1 MDTDRFIVH
10 VKTQDVYKEFAE
22 DVETRFGNSNF
33 ELDRPLL
40 KGKNENSNWINER

>member
-22 DVETRFGNSNF
+22 DVETR
-33 ELDRPLL
+33 LDIIP
-40 KGKNENSNWINER
+40 KKKITFKNYAPFTKMK